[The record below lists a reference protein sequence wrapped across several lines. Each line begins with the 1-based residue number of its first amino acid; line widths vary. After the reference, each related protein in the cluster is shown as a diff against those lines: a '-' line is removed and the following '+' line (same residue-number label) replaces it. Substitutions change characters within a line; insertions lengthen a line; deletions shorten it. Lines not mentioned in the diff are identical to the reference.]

1 MGLLGHLGYES
12 IKNEEDGRHTVI
24 LEVGRLRWE
33 DGRFEASLGYIVKP
47 WLKNPNTKTPT

>member
-24 LEVGRLRWE
+24 LEAGRLRWE